1 MCLQIFTGIK
11 SKQTN
16 NNKTEASLGQGSNTL
31 MGAEIIKHSERTEQS
46 GDTVGR
52 KVQIWG
58 WEIRN

>member
-1 MCLQIFTGIK
+1 
-11 SKQTN
+11 
-16 NNKTEASLGQGSNTL
+16 